1 MQARTQVCAYIY
13 GGICVEQMRINTGS
27 SAPGARSARARRGR
41 PWTHLMATGARHP
54 CASPARVRR
63 ASPGWRHRYYYHVA
77 LHETGL
83 LTNHMPR
90 TSLLNVIKMV
100 DRIRS
105 RALDQTRFF
114 NYVKQTVRDLTRY
127 VRQSQDQDTIDNAI
141 FRIETIML
149 NAIRLEPDIPSALLE
164 EHGILRSKLQVSD
177 MDSYILELQIYF

>member
-1 MQARTQVCAYIY
+1 M
-13 GGICVEQMRINTGS
+13 
-27 SAPGARSARARRGR
+27 
-41 PWTHLMATGARHP
+41 
-54 CASPARVRR
+54 
-63 ASPGWRHRYYYHVA
+63 A

-149 NAIRLEPDIPSALLE
+149 NAIRLEPDIPPALLE

-177 MDSYILELQIYF
+177 MDSYIMELQIYF